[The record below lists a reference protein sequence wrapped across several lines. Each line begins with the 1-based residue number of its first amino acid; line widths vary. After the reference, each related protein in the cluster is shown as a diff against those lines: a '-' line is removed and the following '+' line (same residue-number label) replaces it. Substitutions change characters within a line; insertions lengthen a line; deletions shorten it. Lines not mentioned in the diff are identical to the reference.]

1 MELEQDPKEFDDAA
15 EQMIELGNRLLDAD
29 TDSDRWEV
37 ASGLLAGAVHFW
49 LYTRQPCGE
58 PYCENCVDIDTAE
71 KGFKS
76 WSGNPVSS
84 LKKASISTPRWMPM
98 PAPREHYAGGF
109 EVSSRVAIE
118 ASAWRRRSGKNSL
131 KSLR

>member
-71 KGFKS
+71 KRVQELVRESRQFAEES
-76 WSGNPVSS
+76 EDF
-84 LKKASISTPRWMPM
+84 
-98 PAPREHYAGGF
+98 PAPLDANAG
-109 EVSSRVAIE
+109 
-118 ASAWRRRSGKNSL
+118 SA
-131 KSLR
+131 

>member
-15 EQMIELGNRLLDAD
+15 EQMIELGNRLLEAD

-49 LYTRQPCGE
+49 LYTRRPCGE

-71 KGFKS
+71 KRVQELIRESRQFAEES
-76 WSGNPVSS
+76 EYFH
-84 LKKASISTPRWMPM
+84 TPLD
-98 PAPREHYAGGF
+98 ANAG
-109 EVSSRVAIE
+109 
-118 ASAWRRRSGKNSL
+118 SA
-131 KSLR
+131 

>member
-49 LYTRQPCGE
+49 L
-58 PYCENCVDIDTAE
+58 
-71 KGFKS
+71 
-76 WSGNPVSS
+76 
-84 LKKASISTPRWMPM
+84 
-98 PAPREHYAGGF
+98 
-109 EVSSRVAIE
+109 
-118 ASAWRRRSGKNSL
+118 
-131 KSLR
+131 